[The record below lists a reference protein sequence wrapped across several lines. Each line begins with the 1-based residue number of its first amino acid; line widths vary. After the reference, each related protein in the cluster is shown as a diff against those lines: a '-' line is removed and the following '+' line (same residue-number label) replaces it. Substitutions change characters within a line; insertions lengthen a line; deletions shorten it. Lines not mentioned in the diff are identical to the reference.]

1 MNKEHIGRL
10 VAIMVEKG
18 IEQIVVSPG
27 SRNAPVIILLG
38 KNKSLNLLSVAD
50 ERSAGFFALGLA
62 MQSGKPVALLCTSG
76 SAVLNYAPAI
86 AEAYYQKIP
95 LLVITADRPVE
106 LIDQGDSQTI
116 RQQNIFANYIRKS
129 FHLPVAIHTKGD
141 RWYVDRIVNEAI
153 DRTKYPVAG
162 PVQLNIPLDEPLYDL
177 EYQIEG
183 TPHIINYNAPVNQ
196 LGDAALKRLSIIWQ
210 NAASKLIVAGQMPPS
225 EDVKELLLKLA
236 EDPSV
241 VVLTETTSNL
251 TSERFINCIDRTIAV
266 IPATRN
272 KEFAPD
278 LLISIGGA
286 IVSKKIKAMLRDMS
300 PAQHWHISNDPEEF
314 HFDTYKSL
322 TETIPLDTKDFL
334 LQLFSEIKSNTLPA
348 NENQEVLTTSTVNKS
363 SYSSRWHQA
372 VEHTSRRHKE
382 YLEKIEFSDFKAY
395 DRIFEH
401 LPADTAVHLGNS
413 TPVRYAQLFDHRTD
427 LKFYANRGTSGID
440 GCTSTAAGFSYNYQE
455 LTVLITG
462 DIGFF
467 YDSNALW
474 NANLPATL
482 RIVLIN
488 NGGGNIFRI
497 IDGPV
502 GHEELEP
509 YIETRHHLQAAGIC
523 SNFSIEY
530 YHASDD
536 EELKRK
542 LPFFLAPQESHR
554 PALLEII
561 TNNELS
567 AQTLREY
574 FKFLRE
580 P

>member
-10 VAIMVEKG
+10 AAIMVEKG

-300 PAQHWHISNDPEEF
+300 PAKHWHISNDPEEF

>member
-38 KNKSLNLLSVAD
+38 KNKSLNLLSIAD